1 MINKSLIGDEK
12 DQEIAR
18 LKMVIEKFKA
28 YDRKRK
34 EYYSSKM
41 IKLGQLE
48 SYIQEIDS
56 CEKDRIISLK
66 KENQRLRLLVEA
78 NNVKIDGLSD
88 EEIDIAKLKTIIN
101 NIKKQNTELRKVV
114 KRQKDSIDKLSGDV
128 YKLNLKLSKYDK
140 EYIENK

>member
-1 MINKSLIGDEK
+1 MINKTLIGDEK

-18 LKMVIEKFKA
+18 LRMAIEKFKA
-28 YDRKRK
+28 YDKKRK
-34 EYYSSKM
+34 EYYSNKM
-41 IKLGQLE
+41 VKLGQLE

-101 NIKKQNTELRKVV
+101 NVKKQNAELRKVM

-128 YKLNLKLSKYDK
+128 YKLNLKLNEYDK
-140 EYIENK
+140 KYIKNK